1 MIPFKERTYE
11 PRTFY
16 LDEIELINNELKINP
31 KDPELFNIKG
41 VLHLKLKDYKEAIS
55 NFDKALNLKRKAE
68 YFNSKGYALTE
79 QNIFDDANKCY
90 EEAINLDPFNRDYV
104 YYKEINLI
112 NQKLFKNC
120 FDCVLLNEKGKYL
133 FRLAFYETALAYF
146 NESIFFN
153 PDNSDYHFN
162 KAITLIELNDW
173 DSSITSLNDA
183 IKLNPNN
190 PIYELYKEINSLNR
204 LINEE
209 PNNTE
214 ANKKK
219 QICLKKIK
227 EFEKTFHSKEAIVL
241 NPEIENLKKSVTNAL
256 KEEQK
261 INKKGVEHLELF
273 EFKEALD
280 CFDKSI
286 CLNPANDEFY
296 FNKAIALTELYKTKE
311 ANDCLNKAVSMNPM
325 NSEKFKVF

>member
-1 MIPFKERTYE
+1 M
-11 PRTFY
+11 
-16 LDEIELINNELKINP
+16 
-31 KDPELFNIKG
+31 
-41 VLHLKLKDYKEAIS
+41 
-55 NFDKALNLKRKAE
+55 
-68 YFNSKGYALTE
+68 
-79 QNIFDDANKCY
+79 
-90 EEAINLDPFNRDYV
+90 
-104 YYKEINLI
+104 
-112 NQKLFKNC
+112 
-120 FDCVLLNEKGKYL
+120 NEKGKYL
-133 FRLAFYETALAYF
+133 NKLAYYYVALTNF
-146 NESIFFN
+146 NDLINLN
-153 PDNSDYHFN
+153 PYNSDYHFN

-219 QICLKKIK
+219 QNCLKKIK